1 MYGSSTMKDH
11 YSKFRSKVTTNHHV
25 KIFIKLHA
33 FKCNFW

>member
-25 KIFIKLHA
+25 KIKLHA
-33 FKCNFW
+33 FKCNFL

>member
-25 KIFIKLHA
+25 KNLYQTTCI
-33 FKCNFW
+33 